1 MQLPII
7 YLHIPKTAGT
17 SFRKSAEQYFG
28 PEEVLNDYGEQ
39 STNTS
44 DDIRSA
50 FYSAKDIAKLRKT
63 GLERKFLTGH
73 FTLAKYKEI
82 FPDSPVVTFYRN
94 PVDRVVSEYVHF
106 ASHYDFKGDLRE
118 FYTQPQFQNRQDRSM
133 SGCNPSDIDFYGITE
148 NYQSSLELFN
158 KRYGTNFP
166 MVKLNVGKYKG
177 LADSIATQDELDEI
191 EELNQKDI
199 ELYRV
204 AVSEFNKQ
212 PCANEHSFKTMKRF
226 CGSVGQVNQG
236 KLIGWMVDR
245 ESAEPASL
253 SVFLNGHERKH
264 LIADVYR
271 EDVQRRGLHVNGKCG
286 FTLALNELGRVS
298 PGDRVSIRTS
308 DGNFEL
314 TNSPFIVPG

>member
-44 DDIRSA
+44 EDIRSA
-50 FYSAKDIAKLRKT
+50 FYSANDIAKLRKT
-63 GLERKFLTGH
+63 GLARKFLTGH

-82 FPDSPVVTFYRN
+82 FPESPVVTFFRN

-118 FYTQPQFQNRQDRSM
+118 FYTRPQFQNRQDRSM

-148 NYQSSLELFN
+148 DYQSSLELFN

-177 LADSIATQDELDEI
+177 LADSIATPDELAEI

-204 AVSEFNKQ
+204 ATSEFGKQ
-212 PCANEHSFKTMKRF
+212 PSANEHSFKTMKRF

-264 LIADVYR
+264 LTADIYR
-271 EDVQRRGLHVNGKCG
+271 EDVQRKGLHVDGKCG

-298 PGDRVSIRTS
+298 PGDRVSIRTR